1 MLGRRYT
8 QDLAPGPRLKI
19 GYDAQDKFGAA
30 ALYDDG
36 VAFAYV
42 HTPEEGT
49 APSLRDVEQDGPP
62 TYFRWRTLRASNRDS
77 EHNIGNIAVR
87 IVVAQLAGQTQP
99 NNLKN
104 LLSKQL
110 LLSPGS
116 QSLGRT

>member
-1 MLGRRYT
+1 MLGRRMDI
-8 QDLAPGPRLKI
+8 DLAGGAPRKI
-19 GYDAQDKFGAA
+19 GYDAQTKFGAG

-36 VAFAYV
+36 VAFAYM
-42 HTPEEGT
+42 HTPEEGS
-49 APSLRDVEQDGPP
+49 APSLREVEQDGPP
-62 TYFRWRTLRASNRDS
+62 NYFRWRTLRASNKAS
-77 EHNIGNIAVR
+77 EHNTGNIPVR

-104 LLSKQL
+104 LLSKPL